1 MKPKDQHLNM
11 VIGKTNQRQETNLL
25 FETKRQRWVVMVL
38 LWIMYDFDVWDD
50 DNSSGEDDCDN
61 DENDKYNDSDHN
73 KSDSES

>member
-1 MKPKDQHLNM
+1 MM
-11 VIGKTNQRQETNLL
+11 MM
-25 FETKRQRWVVMVL
+25 VVMVL